1 MRKKG
6 MLEKIQKEWLSNIQK
21 DLLSGFVVG
30 LSVIPETA
38 GFAIMVGLDV
48 GVAFYTTF
56 YMAFILSLFGA
67 RKAMISAAAGSVAL
81 ILVGV
86 VKNYGLEYAGVATLM
101 AGILQILLGYLKIG
115 NLLKFIPQSVMYGF
129 VNALGIL
136 LLMEQFKF
144 LQNQNLGVFILL
156 FIGILIIYL
165 FPLITKK
172 IPSNLICILAIS
184 AIALIFDV
192 HAPNLGSI
200 EQGVSGFHFI
210 IIPKNLDF
218 KIVIELLPY
227 ALSLALVGTIE
238 SLLTA
243 KTLDVILK
251 DGVSDKN
258 KETKAQGL
266 GNIISGLLGGM
277 TGCAL
282 VGQSIINAKSGAK
295 TRLSTFFAGFSLMVL
310 ILVFNEYVVKIP
322 IVAVV
327 AVMVMISFTT
337 FNFQSIMNI
346 KKIKLYDTLN
356 MLLVV
361 AVVLYTH
368 NLAIGVVVGVLVN
381 ALWIKSKGIAWIFV
395 IKKRWVKSMA
405 PDVGFEPTT
414 KRLTAAY
421 STAELI
427 WNFAQKE
434 ILVCFL

>member
-1 MRKKG
+1 MF
-6 MLEKIQKEWLSNIQK
+6 EKIQKEWLSNIQK

-101 AGILQILLGYLKIG
+101 AGVLQILLGYLKIG
-115 NLLKFIPQSVMYGF
+115 NLLRFIPQSVMYGF

-337 FNFQSIMNI
+337 FNFQSIINI

-381 ALWIKSKGIAWIFV
+381 ALWIKSKGIA
-395 IKKRWVKSMA
+395 
-405 PDVGFEPTT
+405 
-414 KRLTAAY
+414 
-421 STAELI
+421 
-427 WNFAQKE
+427 
-434 ILVCFL
+434 

>member
-1 MRKKG
+1 MF
-6 MLEKIQKEWLSNIQK
+6 EKIQKEWLSNIQK

-56 YMAFILSLFGA
+56 YMAFVLSLFGA

-172 IPSNLICILAIS
+172 IPSNLICILIVS
-184 AIALIFDV
+184 AIALIFDM

-218 KIVIELLPY
+218 KIMIGLLPY

-337 FNFQSIMNI
+337 FNFQSVINI
-346 KKIKLYDTLN
+346 KKIKFYDTLN

-381 ALWIKSKGIAWIFV
+381 ALWIKSKGIA
-395 IKKRWVKSMA
+395 
-405 PDVGFEPTT
+405 
-414 KRLTAAY
+414 
-421 STAELI
+421 
-427 WNFAQKE
+427 
-434 ILVCFL
+434 

>member
-1 MRKKG
+1 

-56 YMAFILSLFGA
+56 YMAFVLSLFGA

-101 AGILQILLGYLKIG
+101 AGVLQILLGYLKIG
-115 NLLKFIPQSVMYGF
+115 NLLRFIPQSVMYGF

-156 FIGILIIYL
+156 AIGILIIYL

-172 IPSNLICILAIS
+172 IPSNLVCILIVS
-184 AIALIFDV
+184 AIALIFDM

-218 KIVIELLPY
+218 KIMIELLPY

-337 FNFQSIMNI
+337 FNFQSIINI
-346 KKIKLYDTLN
+346 KTIKLYDTLN

-381 ALWIKSKGIAWIFV
+381 ALWIKSKGIA
-395 IKKRWVKSMA
+395 
-405 PDVGFEPTT
+405 
-414 KRLTAAY
+414 
-421 STAELI
+421 
-427 WNFAQKE
+427 
-434 ILVCFL
+434 

>member
-1 MRKKG
+1 MF
-6 MLEKIQKEWLSNIQK
+6 EKIQKEWLSNIQK

-56 YMAFILSLFGA
+56 YMAFVLSFFGA

-115 NLLKFIPQSVMYGF
+115 NLLRFIPQSVMYGF

-156 FIGILIIYL
+156 AIGILIIYL

-172 IPSNLICILAIS
+172 IPSNLICILIVS
-184 AIALIFDV
+184 AIALIFDM

-218 KIVIELLPY
+218 KMVVGLLPY

-337 FNFQSIMNI
+337 FNFQSIINI
-346 KKIKLYDTLN
+346 KTIKLYDTLN

-381 ALWIKSKGIAWIFV
+381 ALWIKSKGIA
-395 IKKRWVKSMA
+395 
-405 PDVGFEPTT
+405 
-414 KRLTAAY
+414 
-421 STAELI
+421 
-427 WNFAQKE
+427 
-434 ILVCFL
+434 

>member
-1 MRKKG
+1 MF
-6 MLEKIQKEWLSNIQK
+6 EKIQKEWLSNIQK

-56 YMAFILSLFGA
+56 YMAFVLSLFGA

-101 AGILQILLGYLKIG
+101 AGMLQILLGYLKIG
-115 NLLKFIPQSVMYGF
+115 NLLRFIPQSVMYGF

-156 FIGILIIYL
+156 AIGILIIYL

-172 IPSNLICILAIS
+172 IPSNLICILIVS
-184 AIALIFDV
+184 AIVLIFDM

-337 FNFQSIMNI
+337 FNFQSVINI

-381 ALWIKSKGIAWIFV
+381 ALWIKSKGIA
-395 IKKRWVKSMA
+395 
-405 PDVGFEPTT
+405 
-414 KRLTAAY
+414 
-421 STAELI
+421 
-427 WNFAQKE
+427 
-434 ILVCFL
+434 

>member
-1 MRKKG
+1 MF
-6 MLEKIQKEWLSNIQK
+6 EKIQKEWLSNIQK

-56 YMAFILSLFGA
+56 YMAFVLSLFGA

-101 AGILQILLGYLKIG
+101 AGMLQILLGYLKIG

-144 LQNQNLGVFILL
+144 LENQNLGVFILL

-172 IPSNLICILAIS
+172 IPSNLICILAVS
-184 AIALIFDV
+184 AIALIFDM

-337 FNFQSIMNI
+337 FNFQSVMNI

-381 ALWIKSKGIAWIFV
+381 ALWIKSKGIA
-395 IKKRWVKSMA
+395 
-405 PDVGFEPTT
+405 
-414 KRLTAAY
+414 
-421 STAELI
+421 
-427 WNFAQKE
+427 
-434 ILVCFL
+434 

>member
-1 MRKKG
+1 

-56 YMAFILSLFGA
+56 YMAFVLSLFGA

-144 LQNQNLGVFILL
+144 LENQNLGVFVLL
-156 FIGILIIYL
+156 AIGILIIYL

-172 IPSNLICILAIS
+172 IPSNLICILAVS
-184 AIALIFDV
+184 AIALIFDM

-218 KIVIELLPY
+218 KMVLELLPY

-337 FNFQSIMNI
+337 FNFQSVMNI

-381 ALWIKSKGIAWIFV
+381 ALWIKSKGIA
-395 IKKRWVKSMA
+395 
-405 PDVGFEPTT
+405 
-414 KRLTAAY
+414 
-421 STAELI
+421 
-427 WNFAQKE
+427 
-434 ILVCFL
+434 

>member
-6 MLEKIQKEWLSNIQK
+6 MFEKIQKEWLSNVQK

-56 YMAFILSLFGA
+56 YMAFVLSLFGA

-115 NLLKFIPQSVMYGF
+115 NLLRFIPQSVMYGF

-144 LQNQNLGVFILL
+144 LQNQNLGVFVLL
-156 FIGILIIYL
+156 AIGILIIYL

-172 IPSNLICILAIS
+172 IPSNLICILIVS
-184 AIALIFDV
+184 AIALIFDM

-218 KIVIELLPY
+218 KMVAGLLPY

-266 GNIISGLLGGM
+266 GNIVSGLLGGM

-337 FNFQSIMNI
+337 FNFQSIINI

-381 ALWIKSKGIAWIFV
+381 ALWIKSKGIA
-395 IKKRWVKSMA
+395 
-405 PDVGFEPTT
+405 
-414 KRLTAAY
+414 
-421 STAELI
+421 
-427 WNFAQKE
+427 
-434 ILVCFL
+434 

>member
-1 MRKKG
+1 MF
-6 MLEKIQKEWLSNIQK
+6 EKIQKEWLSNIQK

-56 YMAFILSLFGA
+56 YMAFVLSLFGA

-115 NLLKFIPQSVMYGF
+115 NLLRFIPQSVMYGF

-144 LQNQNLGVFILL
+144 LQNQNLEVFILL

-172 IPSNLICILAIS
+172 IPSNLICILVVS
-184 AIALIFDV
+184 AIALIFDM

-381 ALWIKSKGIAWIFV
+381 ALWIKSKGIA
-395 IKKRWVKSMA
+395 
-405 PDVGFEPTT
+405 
-414 KRLTAAY
+414 
-421 STAELI
+421 
-427 WNFAQKE
+427 
-434 ILVCFL
+434 

>member
-1 MRKKG
+1 

-56 YMAFILSLFGA
+56 YMAFVLSLFGA

-101 AGILQILLGYLKIG
+101 AGILQVLLGYLKIG
-115 NLLKFIPQSVMYGF
+115 NLLRFIPQSVMYGF

-156 FIGILIIYL
+156 AIGILIIYL

-172 IPSNLICILAIS
+172 IPSNLICILAVS
-184 AIALIFDV
+184 AIALIFDM

-337 FNFQSIMNI
+337 FNFQSVMNI

-381 ALWIKSKGIAWIFV
+381 ALWIKSKGIA
-395 IKKRWVKSMA
+395 
-405 PDVGFEPTT
+405 
-414 KRLTAAY
+414 
-421 STAELI
+421 
-427 WNFAQKE
+427 
-434 ILVCFL
+434 

>member
-1 MRKKG
+1 

-56 YMAFILSLFGA
+56 YMAFVLSFFGA

-156 FIGILIIYL
+156 AIGILIIYL

-172 IPSNLICILAIS
+172 IPSNLICILIVS
-184 AIALIFDV
+184 AIALIFDM

-218 KIVIELLPY
+218 KMVAGLLPY

-266 GNIISGLLGGM
+266 GNIVSGLLGGM

-337 FNFQSIMNI
+337 FNFQSIINI

-368 NLAIGVVVGVLVN
+368 NLAIGVVVGVLAN
-381 ALWIKSKGIAWIFV
+381 ALWIKSKGIA
-395 IKKRWVKSMA
+395 
-405 PDVGFEPTT
+405 
-414 KRLTAAY
+414 
-421 STAELI
+421 
-427 WNFAQKE
+427 
-434 ILVCFL
+434 

>member
-1 MRKKG
+1 MF
-6 MLEKIQKEWLSNIQK
+6 EKIQKEWLSNIQK

-56 YMAFILSLFGA
+56 YMAFVLSLFGA

-101 AGILQILLGYLKIG
+101 AGMLQILLGYLKIG
-115 NLLKFIPQSVMYGF
+115 NLLRFIPQSVMYGF

-136 LLMEQFKF
+136 LLIEQFKF
-144 LQNQNLGVFILL
+144 LQNQNLGVFVLL
-156 FIGILIIYL
+156 VIGILIIYL

-172 IPSNLICILAIS
+172 IPSNLICILIVS

-218 KIVIELLPY
+218 KMVVGLLPY
-227 ALSLALVGTIE
+227 ALSLALVGAIE

-282 VGQSIINAKSGAK
+282 VGQSIINAKSGAR

-310 ILVFNEYVVKIP
+310 VLVFNEYVVKIP

-337 FNFQSIMNI
+337 LNFQSIINI

-368 NLAIGVVVGVLVN
+368 NLAVGVVVGVLVN
-381 ALWIKSKGIAWIFV
+381 ALWIKSKGIA
-395 IKKRWVKSMA
+395 
-405 PDVGFEPTT
+405 
-414 KRLTAAY
+414 
-421 STAELI
+421 
-427 WNFAQKE
+427 
-434 ILVCFL
+434 

>member
-1 MRKKG
+1 
-6 MLEKIQKEWLSNIQK
+6 MLEKIQKEWLSNIQR

-56 YMAFILSLFGA
+56 YMAFVLSLFGA

-115 NLLKFIPQSVMYGF
+115 NLLRFIPQSVMYGF

-144 LQNQNLGVFILL
+144 LQNQNLGVFVLL
-156 FIGILIIYL
+156 IIGILIIYL

-172 IPSNLICILAIS
+172 IPSNLICILIVS
-184 AIALIFDV
+184 AIALIFDM

-218 KIVIELLPY
+218 KMVLGLLPY

-337 FNFQSIMNI
+337 FNFQSVMNI

-381 ALWIKSKGIAWIFV
+381 ALWIKSKGIA
-395 IKKRWVKSMA
+395 
-405 PDVGFEPTT
+405 
-414 KRLTAAY
+414 
-421 STAELI
+421 
-427 WNFAQKE
+427 
-434 ILVCFL
+434 

>member
-1 MRKKG
+1 
-6 MLEKIQKEWLSNIQK
+6 MLEKIQKEWLSNVQK

-56 YMAFILSLFGA
+56 YMAFVLSLFGA

-156 FIGILIIYL
+156 AIGILIIYL

-172 IPSNLICILAIS
+172 IPSNLICILAVS
-184 AIALIFDV
+184 AIALIFDM

-218 KIVIELLPY
+218 KMVLELLPY

-266 GNIISGLLGGM
+266 GNIVSGLLGGM

-337 FNFQSIMNI
+337 FNFQSIINI

-361 AVVLYTH
+361 AVVLCTH

-381 ALWIKSKGIAWIFV
+381 ALWIKSKGIA
-395 IKKRWVKSMA
+395 
-405 PDVGFEPTT
+405 
-414 KRLTAAY
+414 
-421 STAELI
+421 
-427 WNFAQKE
+427 
-434 ILVCFL
+434 

>member
-1 MRKKG
+1 MF
-6 MLEKIQKEWLSNIQK
+6 EKIQKEWLSNIQK

-56 YMAFILSLFGA
+56 YMAFVLSLFGA

-101 AGILQILLGYLKIG
+101 AGVLQILLGYLKIG
-115 NLLKFIPQSVMYGF
+115 NLLRFIPQSVMYGF

-172 IPSNLICILAIS
+172 IPSNLICILAVS
-184 AIALIFDV
+184 AIALIFDM

-337 FNFQSIMNI
+337 FNFQSIINI

-381 ALWIKSKGIAWIFV
+381 ALWIKSKGIA
-395 IKKRWVKSMA
+395 
-405 PDVGFEPTT
+405 
-414 KRLTAAY
+414 
-421 STAELI
+421 
-427 WNFAQKE
+427 
-434 ILVCFL
+434 

>member
-1 MRKKG
+1 MF
-6 MLEKIQKEWLSNIQK
+6 EKIQKEWLSNIQK

-56 YMAFILSLFGA
+56 YMAFVLSFFGA

-115 NLLKFIPQSVMYGF
+115 NLLRFIPQSVMYGF

-136 LLMEQFKF
+136 LLTEQFKF

-156 FIGILIIYL
+156 ATGILIIYL

-172 IPSNLICILAIS
+172 IPSNLICILAVS
-184 AIALIFDV
+184 AIALIFDM

-218 KIVIELLPY
+218 KMVVGLLPY

-277 TGCAL
+277 TGCTL

-337 FNFQSIMNI
+337 FNFQSIINI

-381 ALWIKSKGIAWIFV
+381 ALWIKSKGIA
-395 IKKRWVKSMA
+395 
-405 PDVGFEPTT
+405 
-414 KRLTAAY
+414 
-421 STAELI
+421 
-427 WNFAQKE
+427 
-434 ILVCFL
+434 

>member
-1 MRKKG
+1 MF
-6 MLEKIQKEWLSNIQK
+6 EKIQKEWLSNIQK

-56 YMAFILSLFGA
+56 YMAFVLSLFGA

-101 AGILQILLGYLKIG
+101 AGVLQILLGYLKIG
-115 NLLKFIPQSVMYGF
+115 NLLRFIPQSVMYGF

-144 LQNQNLGVFILL
+144 LQNQNLGVFVLL
-156 FIGILIIYL
+156 AIGILIIYL

-172 IPSNLICILAIS
+172 IPSNLICILIVS
-184 AIALIFDV
+184 AIALIFDMHV
-192 HAPNLGSI
+192 PNLGSI
-200 EQGVSGFHFI
+200 EQGVSGFHFL

-218 KIVIELLPY
+218 KMVLELLPY

-337 FNFQSIMNI
+337 FNFQSIINI

-381 ALWIKSKGIAWIFV
+381 ALWIKSKGIA
-395 IKKRWVKSMA
+395 
-405 PDVGFEPTT
+405 
-414 KRLTAAY
+414 
-421 STAELI
+421 
-427 WNFAQKE
+427 
-434 ILVCFL
+434 

>member
-1 MRKKG
+1 MF
-6 MLEKIQKEWLSNIQK
+6 EKIQKEWLSNVQK

-56 YMAFILSLFGA
+56 YMAFVLSLFGA

-101 AGILQILLGYLKIG
+101 AGMLQILLGYLKIG
-115 NLLKFIPQSVMYGF
+115 NLLRFIPQSVMYGF

-144 LQNQNLGVFILL
+144 LQNQNLGVFVLL
-156 FIGILIIYL
+156 AIGILIIYL

-172 IPSNLICILAIS
+172 IPSNLVCILIVS
-184 AIALIFDV
+184 AIALIFDM

-243 KTLDVILK
+243 KTLDIILK

-282 VGQSIINAKSGAK
+282 VGQSIINAKSGAR

-337 FNFQSIMNI
+337 FNFQSVINI
-346 KKIKLYDTLN
+346 KTIKLYDTLN

-381 ALWIKSKGIAWIFV
+381 ALWIKSKGIA
-395 IKKRWVKSMA
+395 
-405 PDVGFEPTT
+405 
-414 KRLTAAY
+414 
-421 STAELI
+421 
-427 WNFAQKE
+427 
-434 ILVCFL
+434 

>member
-1 MRKKG
+1 MF
-6 MLEKIQKEWLSNIQK
+6 EKIQKEWLSNIQK

-56 YMAFILSLFGA
+56 YMAFVLSLFGA

-101 AGILQILLGYLKIG
+101 AGMLQILLGYLKIG
-115 NLLKFIPQSVMYGF
+115 NLLRFIPQSVMYGF

-172 IPSNLICILAIS
+172 IPSNLVCILIVS
-184 AIALIFDV
+184 AIALIFDM

-218 KIVIELLPY
+218 KIMIGLLPY

-337 FNFQSIMNI
+337 FNFQSIINI

-381 ALWIKSKGIAWIFV
+381 ALWIKSKGIA
-395 IKKRWVKSMA
+395 
-405 PDVGFEPTT
+405 
-414 KRLTAAY
+414 
-421 STAELI
+421 
-427 WNFAQKE
+427 
-434 ILVCFL
+434 

>member
-1 MRKKG
+1 MF
-6 MLEKIQKEWLSNIQK
+6 EKIQKEWLSNIQK

-56 YMAFILSLFGA
+56 YMAFVLSLFGA

-101 AGILQILLGYLKIG
+101 AGMLQILLGYLKIG

-136 LLMEQFKF
+136 LLTEQFKF

-156 FIGILIIYL
+156 AVGILIIYL

-172 IPSNLICILAIS
+172 IPSNLICILAVS

-218 KIVIELLPY
+218 KMVAGLLPY

-243 KTLDVILK
+243 KTLDIILK

-337 FNFQSIMNI
+337 FNFQSVTNI

-381 ALWIKSKGIAWIFV
+381 ALWIKSKGIA
-395 IKKRWVKSMA
+395 
-405 PDVGFEPTT
+405 
-414 KRLTAAY
+414 
-421 STAELI
+421 
-427 WNFAQKE
+427 
-434 ILVCFL
+434 

>member
-1 MRKKG
+1 

-56 YMAFILSLFGA
+56 YMAFVLSLFGA

-115 NLLKFIPQSVMYGF
+115 NLLRFIPQSVMYGF

-144 LQNQNLGVFILL
+144 LENQNLGVFILL
-156 FIGILIIYL
+156 AIGILIIYL

-172 IPSNLICILAIS
+172 IPSNLICILIVS

-218 KIVIELLPY
+218 KIMIGLLPY

-337 FNFQSIMNI
+337 FNFQSIINI

-381 ALWIKSKGIAWIFV
+381 ALWIKSKGIA
-395 IKKRWVKSMA
+395 
-405 PDVGFEPTT
+405 
-414 KRLTAAY
+414 
-421 STAELI
+421 
-427 WNFAQKE
+427 
-434 ILVCFL
+434 

>member
-1 MRKKG
+1 MF
-6 MLEKIQKEWLSNIQK
+6 EKIQKEWLSNIQK

-56 YMAFILSLFGA
+56 YMAFVLSFFGA

-101 AGILQILLGYLKIG
+101 AGMLQILLGYLKIG

-144 LQNQNLGVFILL
+144 LQNQNLGVFVLL
-156 FIGILIIYL
+156 AIGILIIYL

-218 KIVIELLPY
+218 KMVLELLPY

-243 KTLDVILK
+243 KTLDMILK

-337 FNFQSIMNI
+337 FNFQSIINI

-368 NLAIGVVVGVLVN
+368 NLAIGVVIGVLVN
-381 ALWIKSKGIAWIFV
+381 ALWIKSRGIA
-395 IKKRWVKSMA
+395 
-405 PDVGFEPTT
+405 
-414 KRLTAAY
+414 
-421 STAELI
+421 
-427 WNFAQKE
+427 
-434 ILVCFL
+434 

>member
-1 MRKKG
+1 

-56 YMAFILSLFGA
+56 YMAFVLSLFGA

-115 NLLKFIPQSVMYGF
+115 NLLRFIPQSVMYGF

-172 IPSNLICILAIS
+172 IPSNLICILVVS

-218 KIVIELLPY
+218 KMVVGLLPY

-337 FNFQSIMNI
+337 FNFQSVINI

-381 ALWIKSKGIAWIFV
+381 ALWIKSKGIA
-395 IKKRWVKSMA
+395 
-405 PDVGFEPTT
+405 
-414 KRLTAAY
+414 
-421 STAELI
+421 
-427 WNFAQKE
+427 
-434 ILVCFL
+434 

>member
-1 MRKKG
+1 MF
-6 MLEKIQKEWLSNIQK
+6 EKIQKEWLSNIQK

-56 YMAFILSLFGA
+56 YMAFVLSLFGA

-115 NLLKFIPQSVMYGF
+115 NLLRFIPQSVMYGF

-144 LQNQNLGVFILL
+144 LQNQNLGVFVLL
-156 FIGILIIYL
+156 VIGILIIYL

-172 IPSNLICILAIS
+172 IPSNLICILAVS

-218 KIVIELLPY
+218 KMVVELLPY

-266 GNIISGLLGGM
+266 GNIVSGLLGGM

-337 FNFQSIMNI
+337 FNFQSIINI

-356 MLLVV
+356 MFLVV

-381 ALWIKSKGIAWIFV
+381 ALWIKSEGIA
-395 IKKRWVKSMA
+395 
-405 PDVGFEPTT
+405 
-414 KRLTAAY
+414 
-421 STAELI
+421 
-427 WNFAQKE
+427 
-434 ILVCFL
+434 

>member
-1 MRKKG
+1 

-56 YMAFILSLFGA
+56 YMAFVLSLFGA

-101 AGILQILLGYLKIG
+101 AGVLQILLGYLKIG
-115 NLLKFIPQSVMYGF
+115 NLLRFIPQSVMYGF

-144 LQNQNLGVFILL
+144 LQNQNLGVFVLL
-156 FIGILIIYL
+156 AIGILIIYL

-172 IPSNLICILAIS
+172 IPSNLICILIVS
-184 AIALIFDV
+184 AIALIFDM

-218 KIVIELLPY
+218 KMVLELLPY

-337 FNFQSIMNI
+337 FNFQSIINI

-381 ALWIKSKGIAWIFV
+381 ALWIKSKGIA
-395 IKKRWVKSMA
+395 
-405 PDVGFEPTT
+405 
-414 KRLTAAY
+414 
-421 STAELI
+421 
-427 WNFAQKE
+427 
-434 ILVCFL
+434 

>member
-1 MRKKG
+1 MF
-6 MLEKIQKEWLSNIQK
+6 EKIQKEWLSNVQK

-56 YMAFILSLFGA
+56 YMAFVLSLFGA

-101 AGILQILLGYLKIG
+101 AGVLQILLGYLKIG
-115 NLLKFIPQSVMYGF
+115 NLLRFIPQSVMYGF

-172 IPSNLICILAIS
+172 IPSNLICILIVS
-184 AIALIFDV
+184 AIALIFDM

-218 KIVIELLPY
+218 KILIGLLPY

-337 FNFQSIMNI
+337 FNFQSIINI

-381 ALWIKSKGIAWIFV
+381 ALWIKSKGIA
-395 IKKRWVKSMA
+395 
-405 PDVGFEPTT
+405 
-414 KRLTAAY
+414 
-421 STAELI
+421 
-427 WNFAQKE
+427 
-434 ILVCFL
+434 

>member
-1 MRKKG
+1 

-56 YMAFILSLFGA
+56 YMAFVLSLFGA

-101 AGILQILLGYLKIG
+101 AGVLQILLGYLKIG
-115 NLLKFIPQSVMYGF
+115 NLLRFIPQSVMYGF

-136 LLMEQFKF
+136 LLTEQFKF

-156 FIGILIIYL
+156 AIGILIIYL

-172 IPSNLICILAIS
+172 IPSNLICILIVS
-184 AIALIFDV
+184 AIALIFDM

-218 KIVIELLPY
+218 KMVVGLLPY

-243 KTLDVILK
+243 KTLDIILK

-337 FNFQSIMNI
+337 FNFQSVMNI

-381 ALWIKSKGIAWIFV
+381 ALWIKSKGIA
-395 IKKRWVKSMA
+395 
-405 PDVGFEPTT
+405 
-414 KRLTAAY
+414 
-421 STAELI
+421 
-427 WNFAQKE
+427 
-434 ILVCFL
+434 

>member
-1 MRKKG
+1 

-56 YMAFILSLFGA
+56 YMAFVLSFFGA

-115 NLLKFIPQSVMYGF
+115 NLLRFIPQSVMYGF

-172 IPSNLICILAIS
+172 IPSNLICILIVS

-218 KIVIELLPY
+218 KIMIELLPY
-227 ALSLALVGTIE
+227 ALSLVLVGTIE

-337 FNFQSIMNI
+337 FNFQSIINI

-381 ALWIKSKGIAWIFV
+381 ALWIKSEGIA
-395 IKKRWVKSMA
+395 
-405 PDVGFEPTT
+405 
-414 KRLTAAY
+414 
-421 STAELI
+421 
-427 WNFAQKE
+427 
-434 ILVCFL
+434 

>member
-1 MRKKG
+1 MF
-6 MLEKIQKEWLSNIQK
+6 EKIQKEWLSNIQK

-56 YMAFILSLFGA
+56 YMAFVLSFFGA

-337 FNFQSIMNI
+337 FNFQSVMNI

-381 ALWIKSKGIAWIFV
+381 ALWIKSKGIA
-395 IKKRWVKSMA
+395 
-405 PDVGFEPTT
+405 
-414 KRLTAAY
+414 
-421 STAELI
+421 
-427 WNFAQKE
+427 
-434 ILVCFL
+434 

>member
-1 MRKKG
+1 MF
-6 MLEKIQKEWLSNIQK
+6 EKIQKEWLSNIQK

-56 YMAFILSLFGA
+56 YMAFVLSLFGA

-144 LQNQNLGVFILL
+144 LQNQNLGVFVLL
-156 FIGILIIYL
+156 AIGILIIYL

-172 IPSNLICILAIS
+172 IPSNLICILIVS
-184 AIALIFDV
+184 AIALIFDM

-218 KIVIELLPY
+218 KIMIELLPY

-337 FNFQSIMNI
+337 FNFQSVINI

-381 ALWIKSKGIAWIFV
+381 ALWIKSKGIA
-395 IKKRWVKSMA
+395 
-405 PDVGFEPTT
+405 
-414 KRLTAAY
+414 
-421 STAELI
+421 
-427 WNFAQKE
+427 
-434 ILVCFL
+434 

>member
-1 MRKKG
+1 

-56 YMAFILSLFGA
+56 YMAFVLSLFGA

-115 NLLKFIPQSVMYGF
+115 NLLRFIPQSVMYGF

-144 LQNQNLGVFILL
+144 LENRNLGVFILL

-172 IPSNLICILAIS
+172 IPSNLICILIVS
-184 AIALIFDV
+184 AIALIFDM

-381 ALWIKSKGIAWIFV
+381 ALWIKSKGIA
-395 IKKRWVKSMA
+395 
-405 PDVGFEPTT
+405 
-414 KRLTAAY
+414 
-421 STAELI
+421 
-427 WNFAQKE
+427 
-434 ILVCFL
+434 

>member
-1 MRKKG
+1 MF
-6 MLEKIQKEWLSNIQK
+6 EKIQKEWLSNIQK

-56 YMAFILSLFGA
+56 YMAFVLSLFGA

-136 LLMEQFKF
+136 LLTEQFKF

-172 IPSNLICILAIS
+172 IPSNLICILAVS
-184 AIALIFDV
+184 AIALIFDMHV
-192 HAPNLGSI
+192 PNLGSI

-218 KIVIELLPY
+218 KIMIGLLPY

-337 FNFQSIMNI
+337 FNFQSVMNI
-346 KKIKLYDTLN
+346 KKIKLYDTFN

-381 ALWIKSKGIAWIFV
+381 ALWIKSKGIA
-395 IKKRWVKSMA
+395 
-405 PDVGFEPTT
+405 
-414 KRLTAAY
+414 
-421 STAELI
+421 
-427 WNFAQKE
+427 
-434 ILVCFL
+434 

>member
-1 MRKKG
+1 MF
-6 MLEKIQKEWLSNIQK
+6 EKIQKEWLSNIQK

-56 YMAFILSLFGA
+56 YMAFVLSLFGA

-101 AGILQILLGYLKIG
+101 AGVLQILLGYLKIG

-144 LQNQNLGVFILL
+144 LQNQNLGVFVLL
-156 FIGILIIYL
+156 VIGILIIYL

-184 AIALIFDV
+184 AIALIFDA

-218 KIVIELLPY
+218 KMVVGLLPY

-266 GNIISGLLGGM
+266 GNIVSGLLGGM

-337 FNFQSIMNI
+337 FNFQSVINI
-346 KKIKLYDTLN
+346 KTIKPYDTLN

-381 ALWIKSKGIAWIFV
+381 ALWIKSKGIA
-395 IKKRWVKSMA
+395 
-405 PDVGFEPTT
+405 
-414 KRLTAAY
+414 
-421 STAELI
+421 
-427 WNFAQKE
+427 
-434 ILVCFL
+434 

>member
-1 MRKKG
+1 MF
-6 MLEKIQKEWLSNIQK
+6 EKIQKEWLSNIQK

-56 YMAFILSLFGA
+56 YMAFVLSLFGA

-156 FIGILIIYL
+156 VIGILIIYL

-172 IPSNLICILAIS
+172 IPSNLVCILIVS
-184 AIALIFDV
+184 AIALIFDM

-218 KIVIELLPY
+218 KMVVGLLPY

-337 FNFQSIMNI
+337 FNFQSIINI
-346 KKIKLYDTLN
+346 KTIKLYDTLN

-381 ALWIKSKGIAWIFV
+381 ALWIKSRGIA
-395 IKKRWVKSMA
+395 
-405 PDVGFEPTT
+405 
-414 KRLTAAY
+414 
-421 STAELI
+421 
-427 WNFAQKE
+427 
-434 ILVCFL
+434 

>member
-1 MRKKG
+1 

-56 YMAFILSLFGA
+56 YMAFVLSLFGT

-156 FIGILIIYL
+156 AIGILIIYL

-172 IPSNLICILAIS
+172 IPSNLVCILIVS
-184 AIALIFDV
+184 AIALIFDM

-337 FNFQSIMNI
+337 FNFQSIINI

-368 NLAIGVVVGVLVN
+368 NLAVGVVVGVLVN
-381 ALWIKSKGIAWIFV
+381 ALWIKSKGIA
-395 IKKRWVKSMA
+395 
-405 PDVGFEPTT
+405 
-414 KRLTAAY
+414 
-421 STAELI
+421 
-427 WNFAQKE
+427 
-434 ILVCFL
+434 

>member
-1 MRKKG
+1 MF
-6 MLEKIQKEWLSNIQK
+6 EKIQKEWLSNIQK

-56 YMAFILSLFGA
+56 YMAFVLSLFGA

-156 FIGILIIYL
+156 AIGILIIYL

-172 IPSNLICILAIS
+172 IPSNLICILIVS
-184 AIALIFDV
+184 AIALIFDM

-218 KIVIELLPY
+218 KIMIGLLPY

-337 FNFQSIMNI
+337 FNFQSIINI

-381 ALWIKSKGIAWIFV
+381 ALWIKSKGIA
-395 IKKRWVKSMA
+395 
-405 PDVGFEPTT
+405 
-414 KRLTAAY
+414 
-421 STAELI
+421 
-427 WNFAQKE
+427 
-434 ILVCFL
+434 

>member
-1 MRKKG
+1 

-56 YMAFILSLFGA
+56 YMAFVLSLFGA

-101 AGILQILLGYLKIG
+101 AGMLQILLGYLKIG
-115 NLLKFIPQSVMYGF
+115 NLLRFIPQSVMYGF

-156 FIGILIIYL
+156 VIGILIIYL

-172 IPSNLICILAIS
+172 IPSNLVCILIVS
-184 AIALIFDV
+184 AIALIFDM

-200 EQGVSGFHFI
+200 EQGISGFHFI

-218 KIVIELLPY
+218 KILIGLLPY

-243 KTLDVILK
+243 KTLDMILK

-337 FNFQSIMNI
+337 FNFQSVMNI

-381 ALWIKSKGIAWIFV
+381 ALWIKSKGIA
-395 IKKRWVKSMA
+395 
-405 PDVGFEPTT
+405 
-414 KRLTAAY
+414 
-421 STAELI
+421 
-427 WNFAQKE
+427 
-434 ILVCFL
+434 

>member
-1 MRKKG
+1 

-56 YMAFILSLFGA
+56 YMAFVLSLFGA

-101 AGILQILLGYLKIG
+101 AGVLQILLGYLKIG

-218 KIVIELLPY
+218 KIMIGLLPY

-337 FNFQSIMNI
+337 FNFQSIINI

-381 ALWIKSKGIAWIFV
+381 ALWIKSKGIA
-395 IKKRWVKSMA
+395 
-405 PDVGFEPTT
+405 
-414 KRLTAAY
+414 
-421 STAELI
+421 
-427 WNFAQKE
+427 
-434 ILVCFL
+434 

>member
-1 MRKKG
+1 

-56 YMAFILSLFGA
+56 YMAFVLSLFGA

-81 ILVGV
+81 ILVGM

-115 NLLKFIPQSVMYGF
+115 NLLRFIPQSVMYGF

-172 IPSNLICILAIS
+172 IPSNLICILAVS
-184 AIALIFDV
+184 AIALIFDM

-337 FNFQSIMNI
+337 FNFQSIINI

-368 NLAIGVVVGVLVN
+368 NLAIGVVIGVLVN
-381 ALWIKSKGIAWIFV
+381 ALWIKSRGIA
-395 IKKRWVKSMA
+395 
-405 PDVGFEPTT
+405 
-414 KRLTAAY
+414 
-421 STAELI
+421 
-427 WNFAQKE
+427 
-434 ILVCFL
+434 